1 MSSNPTDALM
11 FTAILP
17 FVAKKHPKYLEQIP
31 EGTSHETI
39 MEYLADLRKLP
50 KPETWADL
58 QRLIKAI

>member
-17 FVAKKHPKYLEQIP
+17 YVAKKYPAALELIP

-39 MEYLADLRKLP
+39 MQSFADTLV
-50 KPETWADL
+50 
-58 QRLIKAI
+58 